1 MFPYI
6 YNYLFLIITR
16 MTVFLYLC
24 NAFYIQNIIL
34 VQSSSALRM
43 DAILVSMGGK
53 PRARVRN
60 GVTGFSAISSSWPD
74 PSLFIPRGS
83 DEMTGK
89 LNFRCNH
96 MTEYFTNLIP
106 F

>member
-1 MFPYI
+1 MTEYFTYAM
-6 YNYLFLIITR
+6 LIKI
-16 MTVFLYLC
+16 
-24 NAFYIQNIIL
+24 IIL

-60 GVTGFSAISSSWPD
+60 DATGFSTISSSWPD

-89 LNFRCNH
+89 LNFHCNH
-96 MTEYFTNLIP
+96 MTEYYTNVIP
-106 F
+106 FFYRYALPHR